1 MTFDE
6 AIAMCKR
13 IESYAIGSIVKDRRI
28 DTLWIGPTDKEDWC
42 DYMNSQIQKGQEITL
57 LEFAQKSFSVYG
69 ASITKTTGDV
79 PRYNMIN
86 LDQFEKM
93 MCN

>member
-6 AIAMCKR
+6 AVAMCKR
-13 IESYAIGSIVKDRRI
+13 IKSYAIGSIVKDRRI
-28 DTLWIGPTDKEDWC
+28 DSLWIGPTDKEDWC
-42 DYMNSQIQKGQEITL
+42 EYMNSQIQKGQEVTL
-57 LEFAQKSFSVYG
+57 LEFAKKSFSVYG
-69 ASITKTTGDV
+69 VSITKITENL
-79 PRYNMIN
+79 PRHDMIN